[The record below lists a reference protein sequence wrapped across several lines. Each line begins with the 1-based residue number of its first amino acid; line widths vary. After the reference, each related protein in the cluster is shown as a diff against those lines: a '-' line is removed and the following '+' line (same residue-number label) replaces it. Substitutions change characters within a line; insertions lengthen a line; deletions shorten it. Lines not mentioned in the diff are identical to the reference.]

1 MTMGNLKALR
11 NERGF
16 TLVELMVVVA
26 IVGILAAIAIPQ
38 YRNFQARA
46 RGAEGR
52 SSLGGVGAVSQ
63 AFSATSGGTYSMCLG
78 EMGYSAAEGQ
88 RFFSVGS
95 NFSGA
100 VVAGCTDYFAN
111 SINPVAAAAVARP
124 ATNAGTVTAS
134 TPANNWQ
141 AVVAATAAPV
151 AAVGFFAAGTVG
163 AGQFMCLVSGAVAAG
178 NAAANQNYVVGAVSA
193 GTMLGTACNTQ

>member
-26 IVGILAAIAIPQ
+26 IIGILAAIAIPQ

-52 SSLGGVGAVSQ
+52 SALGAIGAVSQ

-95 NFSGA
+95 NYNA
-100 VVAGCTDYFAN
+100 AAVAGCTDYFAN
-111 SINPVAAAAVARP
+111 SINPVATAAVARGT
-124 ATNAGTVTAS
+124 AVGTVTAS

-141 AVVAATAAPV
+141 AAAAPTAAPV
-151 AAVGFFAAGTVG
+151 ASVGYFAAGTVG

-178 NAAANQNYVVGAVSA
+178 AAGANQNYVVGSVSA
-193 GTMLGTACNTQ
+193 GTLIGTACNTQ